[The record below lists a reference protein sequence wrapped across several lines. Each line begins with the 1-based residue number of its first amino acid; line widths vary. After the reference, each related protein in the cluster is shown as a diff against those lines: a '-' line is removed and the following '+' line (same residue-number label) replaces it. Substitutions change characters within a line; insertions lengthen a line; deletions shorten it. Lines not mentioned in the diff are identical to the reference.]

1 MAESA
6 PPEHRIEIG
15 IDRVVE
21 ILKAGVRRTAAFMGL
36 GVNAALDPDFNKI
49 ELPNSISNLQL
60 GPAIPPELYPEIK
73 REFATWVQAA
83 GFRELCESLE
93 QYLAAIYRV
102 GSYIRAT
109 RAGKISSSAVVGVP
123 KNFLHRGVR
132 VKLEML
138 LADFGI
144 KPQYPAHLSS
154 FWDARTCLTHRRGIV
169 GAEDVEA
176 DGVLRVKWLGMDMLF
191 IGNDGR
197 EQVIEAGGE
206 DIHTGDGGVAAVRL
220 TERIREFRPGQ
231 KLVLSPH
238 DLHEICWSCL
248 RASDQIVASL
258 VRFAEAHGVIIH
270 RGEGPPAPEKAG
282 KGPAPT

>member
-1 MAESA
+1 MAEPA
-6 PPEHRIEIG
+6 PSEQRIEIG
-15 IDRVVE
+15 LDRVVE

-60 GPAIPPELYPEIK
+60 GPAVPPELFPGIK

-93 QYLAAIYRV
+93 QYLTAIYRV
-102 GSYIRAT
+102 GSYMRAS

-123 KNFLHRGVR
+123 NKFLHRGVR

-138 LADFGI
+138 LADYGI
-144 KPQYPAHLSS
+144 EPQYPAHLSS
-154 FWDARTCLTHRRGIV
+154 FWDARNCLTHRRGIV
-169 GAEDVEA
+169 GGADVEA

-191 IGNDGR
+191 IDSDGR
-197 EQVIEAGGE
+197 EHVIAAGGE
-206 DIHTGDGGVAAVRL
+206 DIHTGAGGVAAVRL
-220 TERIREFRPGQ
+220 TERVREFRPGE

-258 VRFAEAHGVIIH
+258 LRFAEAQGMPVH
-270 RGEGPPAPEKAG
+270 RGDGPPAAATQLEGLA
-282 KGPAPT
+282 AT